1 MKNNQTSGAALDS
14 QTGNQFATFY
24 VNKLL
29 FGVDVQ
35 KVQEVIRFQEMTPV
49 PLATRL
55 IEGLINLRGQIIT
68 AIDMRRRMNLEERSK
83 EQLPMNVII
92 KTDGGAVSLLVDE
105 IGDVLRVEESQY
117 ECPPDTLPDSCK
129 KFVTGVFK
137 LDQRLLLV
145 LDPEKTVDVSTVQ

>member
-55 IEGLINLRGQIIT
+55 IEGLINLRGQIK
-68 AIDMRRRMNLEERSK
+68 AVDMRRRMNLEERGK

-117 ECPPDTLPDSCK
+117 ECPPDTLPRQLQKICNRRIQARSAASAGARSRKDC
-129 KFVTGVFK
+129 
-137 LDQRLLLV
+137 
-145 LDPEKTVDVSTVQ
+145 

>member
-1 MKNNQTSGAALDS
+1 MKNNQTTDATQDS
-14 QTGNQFATFY
+14 QAGSQFATFY

-68 AIDMRRRMNLEERSK
+68 AIDMRRRLDLAERDPG
-83 EQLPMNVII
+83 QLPMNVII

-105 IGDVLRVEESQY
+105 IGDVLRVEENQH
-117 ECPPDTLPDSCK
+117 ECPPDTLPESCK

-137 LDQRLLLV
+137 LDRRLLLV
-145 LDPEKTVDVSTVQ
+145 LDPEKTVDVATIQ